1 MEKLF
6 HLKENNTTARTEIV
20 AGLTTF
26 MTMAY
31 IIALNPNLLTG
42 FGAEG
47 GTQLWNGVFLATCI
61 ASAVGTLVMAFAAN
75 KPFAMAPGM
84 GLNSFFAVVVANIV
98 SLTGMSYLQSFQTAL
113 CVILIEGIVFI
124 ILSVLKVR
132 EKIVEAIPL
141 GIRLGIAPAIGLM
154 LLNIGIGSNAG
165 VYSSDG
171 GPFYVMRDFF
181 GALTPSLAKANMG
194 DGYPQMVLTVVTMF
208 VGLFLIVLFAHK
220 KIKGSV
226 LLGMLCASGIYWA
239 GEAIFLHTNP
249 FASLKGAS
257 FVPAFGDMAETTLF
271 KFDFAAL
278 GEIGWFTVVTLVI
291 TFCIIDMFDT
301 IGTLV
306 GTASRAGMVDKDG
319 NMPRMREALLADA
332 IGTVTGACTGTST
345 VTTFVES
352 ASGVEAG
359 GRTGLTALTTGV
371 LFLASMFLAPIAAII
386 PAAATSSALIYVGLL
401 MLGGLKKIDF
411 DDVYQSLPVAI
422 MLISMPVIIEAPYIV
437 SLWLG
442 QLPEYVVPFT
452 RLIIAI
458 SAIDAMASPLMTA
471 AHATGHIRLYQSS
484 VGTMVMLNIPVSY
497 VFLRLGFPPLTVFY
511 VSLAI
516 SVVCLFMRLWIVRRL
531 MPFPVKEYVVRVF
544 GTSLAVCTLATIA
557 PVAVHIAV
565 DGNIHTVL
573 SVCALSLLSCA
584 VSIYYVGLDR
594 HERKFVA
601 GIVRKKILHKQ

>member
-47 GTQLWNGVFLATCI
+47 GSQLWNGVFLATCI
-61 ASAVGTLVMAFAAN
+61 ASAIGTLVMAFAAN

-98 SLTGMSYLQSFQTAL
+98 TLTGMSYLQSFQTAL
-113 CVILIEGIVFI
+113 CIILIEGIVFI
-124 ILSVLKVR
+124 M
-132 EKIVEAIPL
+132 L

-165 VYSSDG
+165 VYSSEG

-181 GALTPSLAKANMG
+181 GALTPRLAQANMG

-220 KIKGSV
+220 KVKGSV

-249 FASLKGAS
+249 FAALKGAS

-332 IGTVTGACTGTST
+332 VGTVTGACTGTST

-422 MLISMPVIIEAPYIV
+422 MLISMPISGSIGHGIGLGLISYSVLKLCTGKGKDV
-437 SLWLG
+437 SLLT
-442 QLPEYVVPFT
+442 Y
-452 RLIIAI
+452 AI
-458 SAIDAMASPLMTA
+458 SL
-471 AHATGHIRLYQSS
+471 L
-484 VGTMVMLNIPVSY
+484 
-497 VFLRLGFPPLTVFY
+497 FLVKFFLG
-511 VSLAI
+511 A
-516 SVVCLFMRLWIVRRL
+516 
-531 MPFPVKEYVVRVF
+531 
-544 GTSLAVCTLATIA
+544 
-557 PVAVHIAV
+557 
-565 DGNIHTVL
+565 
-573 SVCALSLLSCA
+573 
-584 VSIYYVGLDR
+584 
-594 HERKFVA
+594 
-601 GIVRKKILHKQ
+601 